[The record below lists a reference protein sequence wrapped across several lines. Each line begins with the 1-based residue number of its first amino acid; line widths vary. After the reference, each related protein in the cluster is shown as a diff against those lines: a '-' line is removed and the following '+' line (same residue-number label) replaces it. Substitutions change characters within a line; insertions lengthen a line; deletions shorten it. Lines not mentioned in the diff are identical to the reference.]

1 MSQFFQSGGQSIG
14 VSASTKTQ
22 HKYQKKKKKG
32 AEEGKEVEERLERE
46 KEVSEVTAERER
58 RRCTRI
64 SALVGWQ
71 LRIGWRGAGC
81 CVPDSR
87 AAQRQGRCSQPG
99 QPSPWFSPSRQ
110 STDNNE
116 NRHPASRDGGG

>member
-1 MSQFFQSGGQSIG
+1 M
-14 VSASTKTQ
+14 
-22 HKYQKKKKKG
+22 
-32 AEEGKEVEERLERE
+32 EERLERE

-58 RRCTRI
+58 RRCTSI

-71 LRIGWRGAGC
+71 LPIGWRGAGC

-87 AAQRQGRCSQPG
+87 AAQGQGRCSQPG
-99 QPSPWFSPSRQ
+99 QPSRWFSPSRQ

-116 NRHPASRDGGG
+116 NRHPASGMGEALKCEVKNGK